1 MRARGPTRTARPGDR
16 SAGSES
22 ASRSP
27 HFGHV
32 PVSFIA
38 LSSAIVPGFEV
49 HDFPWMAAVLRT
61 WEDRFG
67 ARQAAQ
73 RRARRR
79 DKAARPAAVGHP
91 RGRPARR
98 RRALRIR
105 RRVRRVRSQQH
116 QDHQLQTGGRS
127 DLAVLVGLITAH
139 GHVASWLAPVSAT
152 RRGASQTRVL
162 WFGHEQSHS
171 EYRPAE

>member
-49 HDFPWMAAVLRT
+49 HDFPWIAAVLRT

-67 ARQAAQ
+67 GRLLNVGPGAEIRLLVQRPSATREAAQ
-73 RRARRR
+73 RV
-79 DKAARPAAVGHP
+79 AAEHYAFADECGEC
-91 RGRPARR
+91 
-98 RRALRIR
+98 
-105 RRVRRVRSQQH
+105 
-116 QDHQLQTGGRS
+116 GRS
-127 DLAVLVGLITAH
+127 NIKTTSSRLVD
-139 GHVASWLAPVSAT
+139 APT
-152 RRGASQTRVL
+152 WQF
-162 WFGHEQSHS
+162 WWD
-171 EYRPAE
+171 